1 MPFVSL
7 SKLYTKFHQNH
18 LHIKNYRKIKIFRF
32 IIIIDRKLSKI
43 ANLNT
48 FNRLQLV

>member
-7 SKLYTKFHQNH
+7 SKLYTKFHH